1 MNLKEMS
8 IEDIEKRVSEIET
21 ENASE
26 NVATEV
32 IEKNNEELRALVEEK
47 ETRIAEAEKRQADL
61 DAIVSGEIKT
71 EVKETFEEERK
82 TMSNIEVR
90 NSKEYIDAFA
100 NYIKDGKD
108 TECRALLT
116 ENVAGGSVPVPELV
130 DEIVRTAW
138 DRDEI
143 TRLVKKTFI
152 KGNLK
157 IGFEY
162 SATGAAVH
170 TEGAAAPDPETL
182 VLGVTELV
190 PASIKKWIQISDEA
204 MDLTGEAFLRYVYD
218 ELTYQIAKAAAN
230 AIVADIIACGTV
242 STTSGSSH
250 LCAVP
255 VVEANSIALG
265 TVASAIAQLSDE
277 ANNPVVIMNKQTWAA
292 FKAVQYA
299 GSYAVDPFEG
309 LPVVFN
315 NSLTAF
321 SAATTGVTYAIVG
334 DLGYGAQM
342 NFPNG
347 EEITIKVDD
356 LSLAER
362 DLVKIVGREFV
373 AHDVVAPKAFVK
385 IAKGE

>member
-1 MNLKEMS
+1 MEIKDMT
-8 IEDIEKRVSEIET
+8 IEDIEKRMSEIET
-21 ENASE
+21 EKEAPEANIEALTE
-26 NVATEV
+26 EVRAMNERKQEILKAAEERKVALEA
-32 IEKNNEELRALVEEK
+32 IANNEV
-47 ETRIAEAEKRQADL
+47 
-61 DAIVSGEIKT
+61 VV
-71 EVKETFEEERK
+71 EVKQTFEEERK
-82 TMSNIEVR
+82 DMSNMEIR
-90 NSKEYIDAFA
+90 NSAEYINAFA
-100 NYIKDGKD
+100 NYIKGGKD

-170 TEGAAAPDPETL
+170 TEGAAAADPETL
-182 VLGVTELV
+182 VLGITELV

-204 MDLTGEAFLRYVYD
+204 MDLTGEAFLRYIYD

-230 AIVADIIACGTV
+230 AIIADIEACGTV
-242 STTSGSSH
+242 STTSGSTH

-255 VVEANSIALG
+255 KVTAASIALG

-277 ANNPVVIMNKQTWAA
+277 ANNPVVAMNKQTWAA

-299 GSYAVDPFEG
+299 GSYSVDPFEG
-309 LPVVFN
+309 LDVVFN
-315 NSLTAF
+315 NSIKAF
-321 SAATTGVTYAIVG
+321 SAATTGETYAIVG
-334 DLGYGAQM
+334 DFGVGAQM

-385 IAKGE
+385 IVK

>member
-1 MNLKEMS
+1 MEIKDMT
-8 IEDIEKRVSEIET
+8 IEDIEKRMSEIET
-21 ENASE
+21 EKEAPE
-26 NVATEV
+26 ADIEALTEE
-32 IEKNNEELRALVEEK
+32 IRSMNERKQELIKAAEE
-47 ETRIAEAEKRQADL
+47 RQAAL
-61 DAIVSGEIKT
+61 NAIVEGSVETEI
-71 EVKETFEEERK
+71 KETFEEERK
-82 TMSNIEVR
+82 AMTNMEVR

-100 NYIKDGKD
+100 NYIKGGKD

-116 ENVAGGSVPVPELV
+116 ENGGGSVPVPELV

-170 TEGAAAPDPETL
+170 TEGAAAADPETL

-204 MDLTGEAFLRYVYD
+204 MDLTGESFLRYIYD

-277 ANNPVVIMNKQTWAA
+277 ANNPVVIMNKQTWAS

-347 EEITIKVDD
+347 EEITIKVDE

>member
-1 MNLKEMS
+1 MEIKDMT
-8 IEDIEKRVSEIET
+8 IEDIEKRMSEIET
-21 ENASE
+21 EKEAPEANIEAL
-26 NVATEV
+26 TEEV
-32 IEKNNEELRALVEEK
+32 RAMNERKQEILKAAEERKAALEAIANNEV
-47 ETRIAEAEKRQADL
+47 
-61 DAIVSGEIKT
+61 VV
-71 EVKETFEEERK
+71 EVKQTFEEERK
-82 TMSNIEVR
+82 DMSNMEIR
-90 NSKEYIDAFA
+90 NSAEYINAFA
-100 NYIKDGKD
+100 NYIKGGKD

-170 TEGAAAPDPETL
+170 TEGAAAADPETL
-182 VLGVTELV
+182 VLGITELV

-204 MDLTGEAFLRYVYD
+204 MDLTGEAFLRYIYD

-230 AIVADIIACGTV
+230 AIIADIEACGTV
-242 STTSGSSH
+242 STTSGSTH

-255 VVEANSIALG
+255 KVTAASIALG

-277 ANNPVVIMNKQTWAA
+277 ANNPVVAMNKQTWAA

-299 GSYAVDPFEG
+299 GSYSVDPFEG
-309 LPVVFN
+309 LDVVFN
-315 NSLTAF
+315 NSIKAF
-321 SAATTGVTYAIVG
+321 SAATTGETYAIVG
-334 DLGYGAQM
+334 DFGVGAQM

-385 IAKGE
+385 IVK

>member
-1 MNLKEMS
+1 MEIKDMT
-8 IEDIEKRVSEIET
+8 IEDIEKRMSEIET
-21 ENASE
+21 EKEAPEANIEAL
-26 NVATEV
+26 TEEV
-32 IEKNNEELRALVEEK
+32 RAMNERKQEILKAAEE
-47 ETRIAEAEKRQADL
+47 RQANL
-61 DAIVSGEIKT
+61 NAIANGTVEA

-90 NSKEYIDAFA
+90 NSKEYISAFA
-100 NYIKDGKD
+100 NYIKNGSDE
-108 TECRALLT
+108 ECRALLT

>member
-8 IEDIEKRVSEIET
+8 IEEIETRVSEIET

-32 IEKNNEELRALVEEK
+32 IEKNNEELRSLVEEK
-47 ETRIAEAEKRQADL
+47 ETRMAEAKKRQADL
-61 DAIVSGEIKT
+61 DAIVSGEIRT

-100 NYIKDGKD
+100 NYIKSNSDE
-108 TECRALLT
+108 ECRSLLT
-116 ENVAGGSVPVPELV
+116 ENVSGSVPVPELV

-138 DRDEI
+138 EKDDI

-157 IGFEY
+157 VGFEY

-170 TEGAAAPDPETL
+170 TEGQSAPDAETL

-190 PASIKKWIQISDEA
+190 PVSIKKWITISDEA
-204 MDLTGEAFLRYVYD
+204 MDLTGEAFLRYIYD
-218 ELTYQIAKAAAN
+218 ELTYQIAKKAADEL
-230 AIVADIIACGTV
+230 IADILACGTV

-255 VVEANSIALG
+255 A
-265 TVASAIAQLSDE
+265 VASTAVSLGLVATAIGNLSDE
-277 ANNPVVIMNKQTWAA
+277 AANPVVVMNKQTWAA

-299 GSYAVDPFEG
+299 GNYAIDPFEG
-309 LPVVFN
+309 LPV
-315 NSLTAF
+315 AF
-321 SAATTGVTYAIVG
+321 SSKLKSFAAATTGEAFAIVG
-334 DLGYGAQM
+334 DFGVGAQM

-347 EEITIKVDD
+347 QEISFKYDD
-356 LSLAER
+356 LSLAEA
-362 DLVKIVGREFV
+362 DLVKIVGREYV
-373 AHDVVAPKAFVK
+373 AHDVVAPKAFVRINK
-385 IAKGE
+385 A

>member
-8 IEDIEKRVSEIET
+8 IEEIETRVSEIET

-32 IEKNNEELRALVEEK
+32 IEKNNEELRTLVEEK
-47 ETRIAEAEKRQADL
+47 AARIAEAEQRKANL
-61 DAIVSGEIKT
+61 DAIVDGKVEA
-71 EVKETFEEERK
+71 EVTQTFEEERK

-116 ENVAGGSVPVPELV
+116 ENGGGSVPVPELV

-204 MDLTGEAFLRYVYD
+204 MDLTGEAFLRYIYD

-347 EEITIKVDD
+347 EEITIKVDE

>member
-1 MNLKEMS
+1 MEIKDMK
-8 IEDIEKRVSEIET
+8 IEDIEKRMAEIE
-21 ENASE
+21 N
-26 NVATEV
+26 
-32 IEKNNEELRALVEEK
+32 EK
-47 ETRIAEAEKRQADL
+47 EAPEADIEALTEEVRSMNERKQELIKAAEERQAAL
-61 DAIVSGEIKT
+61 NAIVEGSVETEI
-71 EVKETFEEERK
+71 KETFEEERK
-82 TMSNIEVR
+82 TMTNMEVR

-100 NYIKDGKD
+100 NYIKGGKD

-116 ENVAGGSVPVPELV
+116 ENGGGSVPVPELV

-143 TRLVKKTFI
+143 TKLVKKTFI

-170 TEGAAAPDPETL
+170 TEGAAAADPETL

-204 MDLTGEAFLRYVYD
+204 MDLTGEAFLRYIYD

-277 ANNPVVIMNKQTWAA
+277 ANNPVVIMNKQTWAS

-347 EEITIKVDD
+347 EEITIKVDE

>member
-32 IEKNNEELRALVEEK
+32 IEKNNEELRSLVEEK
-47 ETRIAEAEKRQADL
+47 ETRRAEAEKRQADL

-82 TMSNIEVR
+82 VMSNIEVR

-116 ENVAGGSVPVPELV
+116 ENGGGSVPVPELV

-170 TEGAAAPDPETL
+170 TEGAAAADPETL

-190 PASIKKWIQISDEA
+190 PASIKKWIN
-204 MDLTGEAFLRYVYD
+204 L
-218 ELTYQIAKAAAN
+218 K
-230 AIVADIIACGTV
+230 VA
-242 STTSGSSH
+242 
-250 LCAVP
+250 
-255 VVEANSIALG
+255 
-265 TVASAIAQLSDE
+265 
-277 ANNPVVIMNKQTWAA
+277 
-292 FKAVQYA
+292 
-299 GSYAVDPFEG
+299 
-309 LPVVFN
+309 
-315 NSLTAF
+315 
-321 SAATTGVTYAIVG
+321 
-334 DLGYGAQM
+334 
-342 NFPNG
+342 
-347 EEITIKVDD
+347 
-356 LSLAER
+356 
-362 DLVKIVGREFV
+362 
-373 AHDVVAPKAFVK
+373 
-385 IAKGE
+385 

>member
-32 IEKNNEELRALVEEK
+32 IEKNNEELRSLVEEK

-61 DAIVSGEIKT
+61 DDIVAGKVET

-82 TMSNIEVR
+82 IMTNMEVR
-90 NSKEYIDAFA
+90 NSAEYISAFA
-100 NYIKDGKD
+100 NYIKNGSDE
-108 TECRALLT
+108 ECRALLT

-130 DEIVRTAW
+130 DEIIRTAW

-162 SATGAAVH
+162 SATTASVH
-170 TEGAAAPDPETL
+170 TEGAAAPSEETL
-182 VLGVTELV
+182 VLGITELV
-190 PASIKKWIQISDEA
+190 PASIKKWITISDEA
-204 MDLTGEAFLRYVYD
+204 MDLTGEAFIRYIYD

-230 AIVADIIACGTV
+230 GIIADIEACGTV
-242 STTSGSSH
+242 STTSGSTH

-255 VVEANSIALG
+255 KVTAASIALG
-265 TVASAIAQLSDE
+265 TVAEAIAQLSDE
-277 ANNPVVIMNKQTWAA
+277 ANNPVVAMNKQTWAA

-309 LPVVFN
+309 LDVVFN
-315 NSLTAF
+315 NSIKSF
-321 SAATTGVTYAIVG
+321 SAATTGETYAIVG
-334 DLGYGAQM
+334 DFGVGAQM

-356 LSLAER
+356 LSLAEK
-362 DLVKIVGREFV
+362 DLVKFVGREYV
-373 AHDVVAPKAFVK
+373 AHDVVAPKAFAKIVK
-385 IAKGE
+385 

>member
-1 MNLKEMS
+1 MEIKDMT
-8 IEDIEKRVSEIET
+8 IEDIEKRMSEIET
-21 ENASE
+21 EKEAPEANIEAL
-26 NVATEV
+26 TEEV
-32 IEKNNEELRALVEEK
+32 RAMNERKQEILKAAEE
-47 ETRIAEAEKRQADL
+47 RQANL
-61 DAIVSGEIKT
+61 NAIANGTVEA

-90 NSKEYIDAFA
+90 NSKEYISAFA
-100 NYIKDGKD
+100 NYIKNGSDE
-108 TECRALLT
+108 ECRALLT

-292 FKAVQYA
+292 FKAVQYE

>member
-32 IEKNNEELRALVEEK
+32 IEKNNEELRLLVEEK

-61 DAIVSGEIKT
+61 DDIVAGKVET

-82 TMSNIEVR
+82 TMSNMEVR
-90 NSKEYIDAFA
+90 NSAAYIDAFA
-100 NYIKDGKD
+100 NYIKSNNDE
-108 TECRALLT
+108 ECRSLLT
-116 ENVAGGSVPVPELV
+116 ENVSGSVPVPELV

-138 DRDEI
+138 EKDDI

-157 IGFEY
+157 VGFEY

-170 TEGAAAPDPETL
+170 TEGAAAPDAETL

-190 PASIKKWIQISDEA
+190 PVSIKKWITISDEA
-204 MDLTGEAFLRYVYD
+204 MDLTGEAFLRYIYD
-218 ELTYQIAKAAAN
+218 ELTYQIAKKAADEL
-230 AIVADIIACGTV
+230 IADILACGTV

-255 VVEANSIALG
+255 A
-265 TVASAIAQLSDE
+265 VASTAVSLGLVATAIGSLSDE
-277 ANNPVVIMNKQTWAA
+277 AANPVVVMNKQTWAA

-299 GSYAVDPFEG
+299 GNYAIDPFEG
-309 LPVVFN
+309 LPV
-315 NSLTAF
+315 AF
-321 SAATTGVTYAIVG
+321 SSKLKSFAAATTGEAFAIVG
-334 DLGYGAQM
+334 DFGVGAQM

-347 EEITIKVDD
+347 QEISFKYDD
-356 LSLAER
+356 LSLAEA
-362 DLVKIVGREFV
+362 DLVKIVGREYV
-373 AHDVVAPKAFVK
+373 AHDVVAPKAFVRINK
-385 IAKGE
+385 V